1 MMECNRQN
9 IRQYYTKALQHSIKL
24 NQKMYYHK
32 LDETPSDVIH
42 IRDEFAKYSSSVH
55 DKLLLGL
62 VLLGNGYLDES
73 HFIIQEM

>member
-1 MMECNRQN
+1 
-9 IRQYYTKALQHSIKL
+9 
-24 NQKMYYHK
+24 MYYHK